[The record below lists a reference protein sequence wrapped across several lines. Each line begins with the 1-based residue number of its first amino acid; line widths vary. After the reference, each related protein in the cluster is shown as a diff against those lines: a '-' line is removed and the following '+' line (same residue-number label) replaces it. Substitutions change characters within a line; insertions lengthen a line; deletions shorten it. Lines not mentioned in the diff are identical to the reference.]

1 MKTPGLISLLRLAWL
16 LVPIAL
22 SGCASTAAV
31 TVNSTFPDLVAD
43 PRPIH
48 AAVLFNEEFRNYI
61 GVPNDKTTI
70 AIGSAQVQLLTKA
83 FAGLFQRV
91 DVVSSRD
98 ELQPG
103 TELVITPSVREVQV
117 SVPSESYLNVYE
129 VWIKYN
135 LELTTP
141 EGVAIDNWFLP
152 AYGKTPDSMMLSR
165 TNAIHQAAVV
175 ALRDAGAKLLLDFYR
190 IPAVHGWLEKRE
202 AS

>member
-1 MKTPGLISLLRLAWL
+1 MMLAS
-16 LVPIAL
+16 AL
-22 SGCASTAAV
+22 SGCASTASV

-48 AAVLFNEEFRNYI
+48 AAVLFNEEFRTY
-61 GVPNDKTTI
+61 VATPNDKTNITI
-70 AIGSAQVQLLTKA
+70 GNAQVQLLTKA

-91 DVVSSRD
+91 DIVSSRD

-117 SVPSESYLNVYE
+117 SAPSESYLNVYE

-135 LELTTP
+135 LEMTTP
-141 EGVAIDNWFLP
+141 DGVAIDNWFLP

-165 TNAIHQAAVV
+165 SNAIQQASVV

-190 IPAVHGWLEKRE
+190 IPAVYGWLEKRE
-202 AS
+202 GR

>member
-1 MKTPGLISLLRLAWL
+1 MNRSCIQKGLRIVWL
-16 LVPIAL
+16 LLPAVL
-22 SGCASTAAV
+22 SGCASTASI
-31 TVNSTFPDLVAD
+31 TVNTTFPNLVAD

-48 AAVLFNEEFRNYI
+48 AAVVFDEAFRNFVA
-61 GVPNDKTTI
+61 VPNDKTTI
-70 AIGSAQVQLLTKA
+70 AMGRAHVDLLTKA
-83 FAGLFQRV
+83 FGGLFQRV
-91 DVVSSRD
+91 DVVSSRA

-141 EGVAIDNWFLP
+141 DGVAIDNWFLP

-165 TNAIHQAAVV
+165 TNAIQQAAIV

-190 IPAVHGWLEKRE
+190 IPAVNGWLEKRE